1 MTDVPTDRP
10 PLDPGARGGLG
21 GLVVVA
27 AAFVFLVAWQSEAP
41 ILCGTLMAVAGAAAV
56 LAVRHVAARRRR
68 VFSAVQ
74 WLALGGLFLVFFL
87 VLQVAPKPELQR
99 FYDEDPSRQRNAL
112 VIAAVLV
119 GIGLVSLAMLR
130 GGKGSGTER
139 D

>member
-1 MTDVPTDRP
+1 MTDAPTDRP
-10 PLDPGARGGLG
+10 HLDPGARGGLG

-27 AAFVFLVAWQSEAP
+27 AAFVFLVAWQSEARL
-41 ILCGTLMAVAGAAAV
+41 LCGALMAAVGAAAV
-56 LAVRHVAARRRR
+56 LGVRHVAIRRRR
-68 VFSAVQ
+68 FFSAAE
-74 WLALGGLFLVFFL
+74 WLALGGLFTAFFL
-87 VLQVAPKPELQR
+87 LLQAAPGAELRR
-99 FYDEDPSRQRNAL
+99 FYEEDPSRQRNAL